1 MDAFLDVFGDITIGA
16 VAAVIAAL
24 VFIWKLYS
32 IVKKHLIEKYK
43 QEEAKEE
50 KVQKIIEQAA
60 QYPQW
65 HQQSINIQKKF
76 SDAIAA
82 IESTQRSNL
91 ETLNQLGRMLAENE
105 ATTCR
110 YRILRFN
117 DEILHD
123 QKHTK
128 EHFDQIL
135 DDVTRYEKFCTEHP
149 EYENNKAVLAI
160 ENIKRVYKKCSDE
173 NTFL

>member
-1 MDAFLDVFGDITIGA
+1 MDEFLQVFGDITVSTI
-16 VAAVIAAL
+16 AVIIVAL
-24 VFIWKLYS
+24 VFLWKLYN
-32 IVKKHLIEKYK
+32 IVKNHLIEKYK
-43 QEEAKEE
+43 QEEEKE
-50 KVQKIIEQAA
+50 KNVQKVIEQATH
-60 QYPQW
+60 YPEW

-76 SDAIAA
+76 SDAIAT
-82 IESTQRSNL
+82 IEATQQNNL
-91 ETLNQLGRMLAENE
+91 KSLNELAKMIAENE

-135 DDVTRYEKFCTEHP
+135 DDITRYEQFCTDHP
-149 EYENNKAVLAI
+149 DYENNKAVMAI
-160 ENIKRVYKKCSDE
+160 KNIKRVYEKCSDD

>member
-43 QEEAKEE
+43 QEEEKEK

-76 SDAIAA
+76 SDAITA
-82 IESTQRSNL
+82 IETAQRSNL
-91 ETLNQLGRMLAENE
+91 ETLNRLGVMIAENE

>member
-1 MDAFLDVFGDITIGA
+1 MR
-16 VAAVIAAL
+16 
-24 VFIWKLYS
+24 S
-32 IVKKHLIEKYK
+32 ISRKKK
-43 QEEAKEE
+43 Q
-50 KVQKIIEQAA
+50 KVIEQATH
-60 QYPQW
+60 YPEW
-65 HQQSINIQKKF
+65 HQQSIDIQKQF

-82 IESTQRSNL
+82 IETSQRNNL
-91 ETLNQLGRMLAENE
+91 ESLNRLAKMIAENE

-135 DDVTRYEKFCTEHP
+135 DDVTRYEKFCAEHP
-149 EYENNKAVLAI
+149 EYENNKAVMAI
-160 ENIKRVYKKCSDE
+160 ENIKRVYQKCSND

>member
-1 MDAFLDVFGDITIGA
+1 MDEFLQVFGDITVST
-16 VAAVIAAL
+16 VAIIVIAL
-24 VFIWKLYS
+24 VFLWKLYV
-32 IVKKHLIEKYK
+32 IVKNHLIEKYK
-43 QEEAKEE
+43 QEEEKEK
-50 KVQKIIEQAA
+50 KVQKVIEQAA
-60 QYPQW
+60 HYPEW
-65 HQQSINIQKKF
+65 HQQSIDIQKKF
-76 SDAIAA
+76 SDAISA
-82 IESTQRSNL
+82 IETAQQDNL
-91 ETLNQLGRMLAENE
+91 DGLKRLGRMIAENE

-117 DEILHD
+117 DEILHE

-135 DDVTRYEKFCTEHP
+135 DDVTRYEQFCSDHP

-160 ENIKRVYKKCSDE
+160 ENIKKVYQRCSEE